1 LGKTK
6 RLGIAGIPGFF
17 VFPVPAFIIS
27 GDAENRFQ
35 PRPFKKILTVKI
47 NL

>member
-6 RLGIAGIPGFF
+6 KPGIAGVPGFF
-17 VFPVPAFIIS
+17 VFPRFS
-27 GDAENRFQ
+27 GGDENRLS